1 VNEIINS
8 CHTKTAGP
16 TVAAQPRLSF
26 AEMED
31 VLQKLRAAR
40 GNFEATRQNVQT
52 NGTPIRSYA
61 RIARESVQSSYGV
74 VISSISSVESKI
86 DDVTEKI
93 DRFRQS
99 NAAMVSYCQLHP
111 STAIFGSA
119 GAVAIPSYFGK
130 SPHLTAPHL
139 SVSHAL
145 VVFGVR
151 GMTIG
156 ALGAASFST
165 LFVGA
170 LLYTQRKQSDR
181 PT

>member
-1 VNEIINS
+1 
-8 CHTKTAGP
+8 
-16 TVAAQPRLSF
+16 
-26 AEMED
+26 MED

-130 SPHLTAPHL
+130 SPHRTAPL
-139 SVSHAL
+139 SQSRSCSLWRERYDYRSSWCCFFLDSICWRPSLHSAQAERPPDLSDQRRGAGSDHELICLAL
-145 VVFGVR
+145 R
-151 GMTIG
+151 EI
-156 ALGAASFST
+156 
-165 LFVGA
+165 
-170 LLYTQRKQSDR
+170 
-181 PT
+181 